1 MWKEIL
7 SVGWGDSLIIE
18 VVRAMS
24 SIAIQF
30 IGGCLLP
37 FYSFLMLVSKWLNI
51 MKNIDGK

>member
-1 MWKEIL
+1 MCGKRL

-18 VVRAMS
+18 VVSAMS

-30 IGGCLLP
+30 IDGYLLL

-51 MKNIDGK
+51 VKNIDGK